1 MATLGKIR
9 FETRGKMNP
18 AQWKVFLGNHDISHL
33 VAGMSITV
41 AANMPLP
48 VVNLTLIGQVEL
60 PPELTAILQAT
71 QLPAATENGAPTSE
85 DENAPKIAL
94 STDNQFFVE
103 TSGIGVTPV

>member
-1 MATLGKIR
+1 MATLGKIKID
-9 FETRGKMNP
+9 TRGKINP

-33 VAGMSITV
+33 VAGLGITA

-71 QLPAATENGAPTSE
+71 QLPAVIDDPAPAANDERSSAAGFAEMQEVSE
-85 DENAPKIAL
+85 RR
-94 STDNQFFVE
+94 
-103 TSGIGVTPV
+103 